1 MTPTRARF
9 TVLRFT
15 LALAVVTYLDRVA
28 ISSAA
33 PAIRNEL
40 GLSLIQMGW
49 VFSVFTFAYAAF
61 EIPSG
66 WLGDITGPRKVL
78 TRIVLWWSAF
88 TMMTG
93 AAWNFASLLV
103 VRFLFGVG
111 EAGAFP
117 NISRSFANWFPIA
130 ERGNA
135 HGVIFMGTRLGGAIA
150 PPLIVL
156 LMAAIG
162 WRLAFVVFGAIG
174 VVWCVFWQRWFQD
187 DPASHPSVNAAELET
202 IRRGLPA
209 RGPLPP
215 FEWRHL
221 LSRQRRAALPDVL
234 HDAVHA
240 VLQPDVAADLPERG
254 ARLHRAAGR
263 LHRRHRAVRRSDGQL
278 GGRKADGL
286 LSLAVTGCG
295 SGDRSAP

>member
-66 WLGDITGPRKVL
+66 WLGDIIGPRKVL

-117 NISRSFANWFPIA
+117 NISRSFASWFPIA

-174 VVWCVFWQRWFQD
+174 VVWCVFWQRWFHD
-187 DPASHPSVNAAELET
+187 DPASHPRST
-202 IRRGLPA
+202 
-209 RGPLPP
+209 PP
-215 FEWRHL
+215 
-221 LSRQRRAALPDVL
+221 SSKPS
-234 HDAVHA
+234 
-240 VLQPDVAADLPERG
+240 
-254 ARLHRAAGR
+254 AGDCR
-263 LHRRHRAVRRSDGQL
+263 PAVRCPRSNG
-278 GGRKADGL
+278 
-286 LSLAVTGCG
+286 VTCCRAT
-295 SGDRSAP
+295 SCCSA